1 MSYIS
6 NISILHFF
14 KSLRLELILFTFFFY
29 SCGSSVYLLDKKPHW
44 VDQGYELHV
53 NNLVK
58 KANSKPNNPMHQINA
73 AKGLTIHSFGFTMEN
88 ADRLIIDDYKEGK
101 DMYASAHESFSQAV
115 KFGNKSLSLKYSGY
129 LDWISGKSDLI
140 PKFDNNDIS
149 DFSEKSFKSKIS
161 FGIVALNKHI

>member
-6 NISILHFF
+6 NISISHFF

-58 KANSKPNNPMHQINA
+58 KANSKTNNPMHQINA

-88 ADRLIIDDYKEGK
+88 ADRLIIDDYKAGK
-101 DMYASAHESFSQAV
+101 DMYA
-115 KFGNKSLSLKYSGY
+115 
-129 LDWISGKSDLI
+129 
-140 PKFDNNDIS
+140 
-149 DFSEKSFKSKIS
+149 
-161 FGIVALNKHI
+161 